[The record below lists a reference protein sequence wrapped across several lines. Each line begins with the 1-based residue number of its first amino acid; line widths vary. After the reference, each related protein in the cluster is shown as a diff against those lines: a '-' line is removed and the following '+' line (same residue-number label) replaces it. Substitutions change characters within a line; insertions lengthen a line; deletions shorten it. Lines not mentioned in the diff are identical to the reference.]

1 MSGLRFVVYSD
12 YLCPWRYSASTRL
25 LALRDEIGERLEL
38 EWRAYLL
45 RPYPGPARDPERFR
59 EYTRS
64 WLRVGSEPDAPT
76 FRTWQGD
83 AGPPS
88 HSLPPQ
94 QVARA
99 AASFGAEVFERI
111 HIGLMRAYFEESRD
125 ITDRATLAA
134 IWEKAGLPRAELARA
149 DDPEVLKS
157 IEEEHL
163 EAVERGIT
171 GVPTVRIRGDDAFV
185 MGAQPTE
192 VYRRWFERRV
202 GA

>member
-12 YLCPWRYSASTRL
+12 YLCPWCYSASTRL
-25 LALRDEIGERLEL
+25 LRLRDELAPQLEL

-45 RPYPGPARDPERFR
+45 RPRPGLARDPERFR
-59 EYTRS
+59 DYTRS
-64 WLRVGSEPDAPT
+64 WLRVASETDAPT

-83 AGPPS
+83 SGPPS
-88 HSLPPQ
+88 HSVPPH

-99 AASFGAEVFERI
+99 ASSFGAEAFERV
-111 HIGLMRAYFEESRD
+111 HSGLLRAYFEESRD
-125 ITDRATLAA
+125 ITDRATLAV
-134 IWEKAGLPRAELARA
+134 IWEEAGLPRAELDRA
-149 DDPEVLKS
+149 DDPQILKA
-157 IEEEHL
+157 IHEEHR

-171 GVPTVRIRGDDAFV
+171 GVPTVRIDGDDAFV

-202 GA
+202 DS

>member
-1 MSGLRFVVYSD
+1 VSGLRFVVYSD
-12 YLCPWRYSASTRL
+12 YLCPWCYSASTRL
-25 LALRDEIGERLEL
+25 LRLRDELAPQLEL

-45 RPYPGPARDPERFR
+45 RPRPGLARDPERFR
-59 EYTRS
+59 DYTRS
-64 WLRVGSEPDAPT
+64 WLRVASEPDAPA

-88 HSLPPQ
+88 HR
-94 QVARA
+94 VARA
-99 AASFGAEVFERI
+99 ASSFGAEAFERV
-111 HIGLMRAYFEESRD
+111 HSGLLRAYFEESRD

-134 IWEKAGLPRAELARA
+134 IWEEAGLPSAELERA
-149 DDPEVLKS
+149 DDPQILKA
-157 IEEEHL
+157 IHEEHR

-171 GVPTVRIRGDDAFV
+171 GVPAVRIDGDDAFV

-202 GA
+202 DR